1 MRSIEFATL
10 LEELSWLFED
20 KREFI
25 LSRQS
30 EQLVAAYKSETG
42 QEAEASAVVNGCIAE
57 PQQSKFLSV
66 DC

>member
-30 EQLVAAYKSETG
+30 EQLVNAYRAETG
-42 QEAEASAVVNGCIAE
+42 QEAEASAVIDV
-57 PQQSKFLSV
+57 
-66 DC
+66 